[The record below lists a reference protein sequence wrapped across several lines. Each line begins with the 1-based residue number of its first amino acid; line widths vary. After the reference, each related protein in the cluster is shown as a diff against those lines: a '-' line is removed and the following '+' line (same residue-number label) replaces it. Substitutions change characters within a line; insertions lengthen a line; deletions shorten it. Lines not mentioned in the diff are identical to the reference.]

1 MLLALSIRDFV
12 IVERLELEFEE
23 GFTVLTG
30 ETGAGKSI
38 LIDALQF
45 VLGERTQA
53 DAVREGCARA
63 EISAEFRSS
72 APVHEWLLQAGF
84 DAGAE
89 AAPASVLLR
98 RTLESSGRSRC
109 FVNGSMAT
117 QAQVRELGEL
127 LLDVHGQ
134 HEHQLLLRPAAQQQL
149 LDNHGRLHPAAQ
161 AVAAAHAGW
170 RGAARA
176 LEEAQAAS
184 AQSAALAELLR
195 QQVEELGA
203 LAPLEGEWEQLGQEQ
218 KRLAH
223 GAALLEGARAAL
235 EALDEGP
242 EAVSARLARQH
253 TRLSG
258 LQAYDP
264 HLAGIVE
271 SLASAQIQIG
281 EAAREL
287 GHYLAAGDT
296 DEGRLAQLDERIAD
310 LHAAAR
316 KWRCPP
322 TELPA
327 MLGAARARL
336 GRLAEGSDIAALQA
350 AVQRAADA
358 YQEQALSLSRA
369 RQAAARDMGR
379 EVTRAM
385 QDLAMEGGR
394 FEVRLVPTEPSA
406 AGLEKIEFLVSAHA
420 AGTARPLA
428 KVASGGELSRIGL
441 AIAVIAASANPTP
454 TLIFDEVDAGI
465 GGQVAATVGRL
476 LRELGA
482 SRQVFCVTHLPQ
494 VAACGQWH
502 LAVRKAAAADGR
514 PLSRTETLAAE
525 ARVQEIARML
535 GGAQITAVTQK
546 HAREMLRQPY

>member
-12 IVERLELEFEE
+12 IVDRLELEFEE

-53 DAVREGCARA
+53 DAVREGCTRA
-63 EISAEFRSS
+63 EISAEFRCS
-72 APVHEWLLQAGF
+72 AAVRECLLQAGF
-84 DAGAE
+84 DAE
-89 AAPASVLLR
+89 ADAGPASVLLR
-98 RTLESSGRSRC
+98 RTLESGGRSRC

-117 QAQVRELGEL
+117 QAQVRALGEQ

-149 LDNHGRLHPAAQ
+149 LDNHGRLQAAAQ
-161 AVAAAHAGW
+161 AVAAAHASW

-176 LEEAQAAS
+176 LEQAQAAR
-184 AQSAALAELLR
+184 AQGAAQAELLR

-203 LAPLEGEWEQLGQEQ
+203 LAPLEGEWERVGQEQ

-223 GAALLEGARAAL
+223 GAALLEGTRAAL
-235 EALDEGP
+235 DALDEGP
-242 EAVSARLARQH
+242 EALSARLARLH
-253 TRLSG
+253 TRLAG

-264 HLAGIVE
+264 QLAGIVE
-271 SLASAQIQIG
+271 SLATAHIQIG

-287 GHYLAAGDT
+287 GRYLAAGET
-296 DEGRLAQLDERIAD
+296 DEGRLAQLDERMAA
-310 LHAAAR
+310 LHGAAR

-322 TELPA
+322 AELPE
-327 MLGAARARL
+327 MLRTARVQL
-336 GRLAEGSDIAALQA
+336 ERLAESSDMEALQA
-350 AVQRAADA
+350 AVQRAAAA
-358 YQEQALSLSRA
+358 YQEQALALSQA
-369 RQAAARDMGR
+369 RQAAALDMGR

-406 AGLEKIEFLVSAHA
+406 GGLEKIEFLVCAHA

-441 AIAVIAASANPTP
+441 AIAVIAASANPAP

-514 PLSRTETLAAE
+514 PLSHTESLAAE

-546 HAREMLRQPY
+546 HAREMLRQF